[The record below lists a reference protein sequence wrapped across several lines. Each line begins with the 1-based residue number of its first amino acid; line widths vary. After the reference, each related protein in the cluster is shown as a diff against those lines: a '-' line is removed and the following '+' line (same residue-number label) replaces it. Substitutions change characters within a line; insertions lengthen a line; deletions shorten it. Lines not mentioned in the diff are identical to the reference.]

1 MKKTAI
7 YKLQNMSPRY
17 RNITAVI
24 VSAFVASIILLI
36 GLKVINVAASSQF
49 EQDVTSLDRN
59 IRAVVKRYEENLYS
73 VNSFVV
79 SNKEM
84 TKRQFDKYLDSLR
97 INEDYPSMSH
107 IYFVQRVLSSQVP
120 GFYENLKEDYAEA
133 ELLNSKLNNRLDL
146 VQSGIDLTQNEHF
159 LIKYIRGD
167 DAANRYIGT
176 EIPLSNFKYFSN
188 MDLNS
193 KLIKSDNFAYVK
205 DDEYKEALVALN
217 LPSYIEDNN
226 KNILYYGS
234 TGAFIKLD
242 NKFFHPIK
250 NGLSYLRFNVINS
263 DNNVIYST
271 KDTKDGKNDKLKSF
285 FQDDSYKF
293 LKESEFII
301 GQNKYTLQVFT
312 TQFPPNVT
320 TNEVVYLFTC
330 GAFLISMYL
339 FFGFLKKI
347 DYIKRSRT
355 VTKQVVALATQANT
369 DQLTGLF
376 NRRSFFTDLHKK
388 IIDKPKTRMFLF
400 FIDLDGFKNVN
411 DNLGHSAGD
420 ELLQQYTL
428 RLQGVEKIDSFTAYR
443 IGGDEF
449 LVLVEQANYRRP
461 IVGED
466 IKEFAHAILKL
477 TDEPF
482 IIKEEKC
489 YLSQS
494 IGVAEYPSD
503 GSTPEELFK
512 NSDMAMYEAKKNGK
526 NCYVLYSDALSARI
540 KAKNHMMGL
549 LVKAIEKGDFYLN
562 FQPKMQKVNGIYKM
576 RGAEALMR
584 WKNDQL
590 GFVSPAIFI
599 PLAEEAGL
607 IAKIDLWLI
616 NEVGRS
622 FEHWSKVGIKDM
634 KISINVSARQFSNDM
649 LPELFTTVLEKY
661 NVKPDNIIIEIT
673 ESATVKEP
681 AKARKI
687 LEKFRSYG
695 FGVSIDDFG
704 TGYSSISYLRQFPAT
719 EIKVDK
725 SFTDDITIDE
735 HDRIII
741 EGIATMSRKLKL
753 EVVME
758 GVETIEQVE
767 WIEATIDN
775 VIIQGYYFSK
785 PLPIEQFI
793 DFARDKS

>member
-1 MKKTAI
+1 MKKSAI
-7 YKLQNMSPRY
+7 LNYLQDMSPKY
-17 RNITAVI
+17 RNVTAVMFSI
-24 VSAFVASIILLI
+24 FMASIVLLV
-36 GLKVINVAASSQF
+36 GFKVINVAASSQF
-49 EQDVTSLDRN
+49 EQDVNTLERN
-59 IRAVVKRYEENLYS
+59 LNSVIKRYEENLYN
-73 VNSFVV
+73 VNSFIVA
-79 SNKEM
+79 NKEM
-84 TKRQFDKYLDSLR
+84 TKKQFDKYLDSLH
-97 INEDYPSMSH
+97 INEDYPSLSH

-120 GFYENLKEDYAEA
+120 VFYEQLKKDYAEA
-133 ELLNSKLNNRLDL
+133 GLLTPKLNNRLDM
-146 VQSGIDLTQNEHF
+146 VESGVDLGQNEHF
-159 LIKYIRGD
+159 LIKYIRGKESV
-167 DAANRYIGT
+167 NSYIGT
-176 EIPLSNFKYFSN
+176 EIPISNFKYFSQ
-188 MDLNS
+188 MDLSS
-193 KLIKSDNFAYVK
+193 KLIKSDNFSYVK
-205 DDEYKEALVALN
+205 DDEYKDALISLN
-217 LPSYIEDNN
+217 LPSYIEDDN

-242 NKFFHPIK
+242 NKFFQPIK
-250 NGLSYLRFNVINS
+250 SGLDYLKFTVINS

-271 KDTKDGKNDKLKSF
+271 KEGKADKLKTIFNSDGY
-285 FQDDSYKF
+285 QF
-293 LKESEFII
+293 LKEINFVI
-301 GQNKYTLQVFT
+301 GQNKYTVQVFS
-312 TQFPPNVT
+312 TQFPPNVSSD
-320 TNEVVYLFTC
+320 EVVYIFSI
-330 GAFLISMYL
+330 GAFFICLYL

-355 VTKQVVALATQANT
+355 VTKQVVALSTQANT

-388 IIDKPKTRMFLF
+388 IEDKPKTRIFLF

-420 ELLQQYTL
+420 ELLQHYTL

-449 LVLVEQANYRRP
+449 LVLVEQANYGRP
-461 IVGED
+461 LGAED
-466 IKEFAHAILKL
+466 IKDFATAILRL

-482 IIKEEKC
+482 IIKDEKC

-494 IGVAEYPSD
+494 IGIAEYPSD
-503 GSTPEELFK
+503 GTTPEELFK

-526 NCYVLYSDALSARI
+526 NCYILYSDALSARI

-549 LVKAIEKGDFYLN
+549 LVKAIEAGDFYLN
-562 FQPKMQKVNGIYKM
+562 FQPKMQKINGVYKM

-584 WKNDQL
+584 WKNEQL
-590 GFVSPAIFI
+590 GFVSPAVFI

-607 IAKIDLWLI
+607 ISKIDIWLI
-616 NEVGRS
+616 HEMGRS
-622 FEHWSKVGIKDM
+622 FEHWRTMGIDNM

-661 NVKPDNIIIEIT
+661 HVKPDSIIIEIT

-681 AKARKI
+681 GKARKI

-725 SFTDDITIDE
+725 SFTDDITVDE

-741 EGIATMSRKLKL
+741 EGIASMSSKLKL
-753 EVVME
+753 DVVME

-767 WIEATIDN
+767 WLEATIAN

-785 PLPIEQFI
+785 PLPIDSFI
-793 DFARDKS
+793 EFTKHNT